1 MLIMEKVE
9 NIENYEKI
17 KNLLLSHITFPLFH
31 SASMYTFLKWLRS
44 YCVYGLL
51 IKKSQ
56 IDTQKMNE

>member
-51 IKKSQ
+51 I
-56 IDTQKMNE
+56 